1 MLKCLIKNKDTI
13 LIILVIIFVG
23 LLIFAQLLYPSSFLV
38 LFLGSIKSHI
48 GNNQPLDLAK
58 WRATLHSLSALC
70 FISAITLSLCFY
82 SDLIE
87 SKLHLP
93 IKRTIR
99 NLTPKIFIVIV
110 LVSSLLSFFSSLVVN
125 FLTHSFADGWW
136 TATAQLLNDKTLLYK
151 DVEIW
156 TTPLRV
162 LIAYY
167 LNQLEPIL
175 LWEKLFGLVV
185 LLTIWFGLWRLN
197 FFLTKNIFIS
207 LAFAAISV
215 SIGQMFVATIYY
227 DYNLVTVMLVIL
239 VFLAESKRLKE
250 RETSFASECLW
261 LMVSGLLSGFL
272 IFNKYTDGIAN
283 LFFLFIYFFIYFTI
297 DNSGKESKNYF
308 KNYLLFRI
316 LAFFAGLFTS
326 LFIVWIFGFFIVD
339 FYEMPRSIL
348 EASEGKG
355 GASLIVKLFQG
366 LALSLYNFTT
376 APLTSIGNGEIFQV
390 SFLDRVFKAILPFLL
405 VFNVVVM
412 TRSLFNST
420 GKYNLSQSQR
430 FICLLMSLLALGSFI
445 PTLMSNAGGW
455 DNSRYFYNVIPLSIM
470 GLIFFTNTKKM
481 KIKILK
487 FSAVILA
494 FISIPLSIN
503 KTFRPYQWF
512 LSQGKTKFEQLEFSS
527 SGYYAHLPIN
537 KRYGQVVD
545 DICSTLS
552 DHKAAVIS
560 YPVPFANLAC
570 AKKYPLNENIFWYDV
585 ADSQKI
591 YTLLNWLR
599 DNSKRPVYVVFFY
612 NPKLLKDHESVFG
625 LKPAHRELESYLLSQ
640 EALGNNAQYILKDS
654 IRYQDITV
662 KIYQSISR

>member
-1 MLKCLIKNKDTI
+1 MLKYLIKNKDTI

-23 LLIFAQLLYPSSFLV
+23 LLIFAQLLYPSSFLA

-48 GNNQPLDLAK
+48 GKNQPLDLAK

-87 SKLHLP
+87 SKLPLP

-99 NLTPKIFIVIV
+99 NLTPRIFIVIV

-185 LLTIWFGLWRLN
+185 LLTIWFGLWRIN

-227 DYNLVTVMLVIL
+227 DYNLITIMLGIVI
-239 VFLAESKRLKE
+239 VLAETQRLKVE
-250 RETSFASECLW
+250 KNSCKLIICY
-261 LMVSGLLSGFL
+261 MVVGLLSGL
-272 IFNKYTDGIAN
+272 SVLNKYTDGFIF
-283 LFFLFIYFFIYFTI
+283 LLFILVYFTI
-297 DNSGKESKNYF
+297 YF
-308 KNYLLFRI
+308 SASNQGVKSWRKLLVLI
-316 LAFFAGLFTS
+316 SAFVAGIFAS
-326 LFIVWIFGFFIVD
+326 LLIVWLLGFSIID
-339 FYEMPRSIL
+339 FYEIPSVLMSST
-348 EASEGKG
+348 EAKG
-355 GASLIVKLFQG
+355 VNVYSLISNFFRLFF
-366 LALSLYNFTT
+366 SNF
-376 APLTSIGNGEIFQV
+376 SNIFSGQNF
-390 SFLDRVFKAILPFLL
+390 FLVILPFLL
-405 VFNVVVM
+405 I
-412 TRSLFNST
+412 FNSMALT
-420 GKYNLSQSQR
+420 QSLSSVKKKHILSIDQR
-430 FICLLMSLLALGSFI
+430 FICLLMTFMGWAVFLTNLLSGGGRWENFPYFFNLIPISVLSFI
-445 PTLMSNAGGW
+445 DLKNNG
-455 DNSRYFYNVIPLSIM
+455 
-470 GLIFFTNTKKM
+470 IFNTKLL
-481 KIKILK
+481 KI
-487 FSAVILA
+487 SVIFLSL
-494 FISIPLSIN
+494 ISIPFSIK
-503 KTFRPYQWF
+503 KTLHPYKWLLPSGQMRPNNF
-512 LSQGKTKFEQLEFSS
+512 EFSS

-612 NPKLLKDHESVFG
+612 NPKLLKVHESVFG

-654 IRYQDITV
+654 IRYQGVTV

>member
-1 MLKCLIKNKDTI
+1 MLKYLIKNKDTI

-48 GNNQPLDLAK
+48 GKNQPLDLAK

-215 SIGQMFVATIYY
+215 SIGQMFVATIYGQ
-227 DYNLVTVMLVIL
+227 
-239 VFLAESKRLKE
+239 FK
-250 RETSFASECLW
+250 SELHHCL
-261 LMVSGLLSGFL
+261 
-272 IFNKYTDGIAN
+272 
-283 LFFLFIYFFIYFTI
+283 IYLY
-297 DNSGKESKNYF
+297 
-308 KNYLLFRI
+308 RI
-316 LAFFAGLFTS
+316 
-326 LFIVWIFGFFIVD
+326 
-339 FYEMPRSIL
+339 PH
-348 EASEGKG
+348 
-355 GASLIVKLFQG
+355 
-366 LALSLYNFTT
+366 
-376 APLTSIGNGEIFQV
+376 
-390 SFLDRVFKAILPFLL
+390 
-405 VFNVVVM
+405 
-412 TRSLFNST
+412 
-420 GKYNLSQSQR
+420 
-430 FICLLMSLLALGSFI
+430 
-445 PTLMSNAGGW
+445 
-455 DNSRYFYNVIPLSIM
+455 
-470 GLIFFTNTKKM
+470 
-481 KIKILK
+481 
-487 FSAVILA
+487 
-494 FISIPLSIN
+494 
-503 KTFRPYQWF
+503 
-512 LSQGKTKFEQLEFSS
+512 
-527 SGYYAHLPIN
+527 SGY
-537 KRYGQVVD
+537 
-545 DICSTLS
+545 
-552 DHKAAVIS
+552 
-560 YPVPFANLAC
+560 
-570 AKKYPLNENIFWYDV
+570 
-585 ADSQKI
+585 DSQ
-591 YTLLNWLR
+591 
-599 DNSKRPVYVVFFY
+599 
-612 NPKLLKDHESVFG
+612 
-625 LKPAHRELESYLLSQ
+625 
-640 EALGNNAQYILKDS
+640 
-654 IRYQDITV
+654 DIFEDDC
-662 KIYQSISR
+662 